1 MMQQDLFGT
10 HWFKLVKK
18 NGSETSKEAAQN
30 VDTTKLEKVV
40 YNAILNFPD
49 GCIQDD
55 ILDALP
61 NLSYASVTPRF
72 SALIRKGLVE
82 RTGEKRIGKSGSK
95 QSVMRIKKE

>member
-1 MMQQDLFGT
+1 MQQDLFGT
-10 HWFKLVKK
+10 HWSHLVRH

-30 VDTTKLEKVV
+30 VDTTKLEKIV
-40 YNAILNFPD
+40 YDSISKFSN

-55 ILDALP
+55 VLDDLS
-61 NLSYASVTPRF
+61 NFSYASVTPRF

-82 RTGEKRIGKSGSK
+82 RTGEKRIGKSGSN